1 MKIKTV
7 PMRYEDVLALSE
19 EKRVIPKRPNLFF
32 RTLVKVLSEINLKNV
47 HFKCEKIG
55 MDKLGKH
62 EPCIILMNHSCFTDL
77 MIASK
82 IFYPRPLSIVC
93 TSDGFVG
100 KKWLMRNLGCI
111 PTAKFVTDYAL
122 VRDMIRAVSDLKSSI
137 LMYPEA
143 SYSFDGTATPL
154 PDSVAKCLK
163 FLNVPVIFVRTYGA
177 FQRDPLYNNLQLR
190 NVDISA
196 TVEYL
201 LSPEQLAEMPANEIN
216 ALLKECFSFDNFQWQ
231 KDHQIQIREPFRAD
245 CLNRVLY
252 KCPHCMA
259 EGRMLGKGTT
269 ISCIK
274 CGKTYELTE
283 HGYLKALDGESKFT
297 HIPDWYRWERE
308 CVRKELENNTYR
320 LDIPVE
326 IRVLKGTKAI
336 YEVGSGNLV
345 HDCSGFHLT
354 GCDGALDYRHKPV
367 NSYSLY
373 SDFYWYE
380 IGDMICIGKADMLYY
395 CFPKVKGDIVA
406 KARLAA
412 EELYKLSRDA
422 RKKAITY

>member
-7 PMRYEDVLALSE
+7 SMRYEDVLALPE
-19 EKRVIPKRPNLFF
+19 EKRMKPKRPNLFF
-32 RTLVKVLSEINLKNV
+32 RTLVRVLSESNLKKSN
-47 HFKCEKIG
+47 FKYTEIG
-55 MDKLGKH
+55 MEKLGKH

-93 TSDGFVG
+93 TSDGIVG

-111 PTAKFVTDYAL
+111 PTAKFATDYAL
-122 VRDMIRAVSDLKSSI
+122 VRDMIHAVSDLKSSI

-154 PDSVAKCLK
+154 PDGVAKCLK
-163 FLNVPVIFVRTYGA
+163 VLNIPVIFVRTYGA
-177 FQRDPLYNNLQLR
+177 FQHDPLYNNLQLR
-190 NVDISA
+190 EVDISA

-201 LSPEQLAEMPANEIN
+201 FSPAQLADLSANEIN
-216 ALLKECFSFDNFQWQ
+216 SILKDRFSFDNFQWQ
-231 KDHQIQIREPFRAD
+231 KDNNISVKEPFRAD

-252 KCPHCMA
+252 KCPHCLS
-259 EGRMLGKGTT
+259 EGTMHGEGTT
-269 ISCIK
+269 ITCSK

-283 HGYLKALDGESKFT
+283 FGELKATDGDTEFS

-308 CVRKELENNTYR
+308 CVRNELKDGTYN
-320 LDIPVE
+320 LDIPVD

-336 YEVGSGNLV
+336 YDVGSGRLT
-345 HDCSGFHLT
+345 HDNSGFHLT
-354 GCDGALDYRHKPV
+354 GCDGALDYRQKPI

-395 CFPKVKGDIVA
+395 CFPKVPGDIVA
-406 KARLAA
+406 KTRLAA
-412 EELYKLSRDA
+412 EELYKLVREA
-422 RKKAITY
+422 RKNAVI

>member
-1 MKIKTV
+1 MKIKSV
-7 PMRYEDVLALSE
+7 PMRFEDVLALPE
-19 EKRVIPKRPNLFF
+19 EKRMNPKRPNLFF
-32 RTLVKVLSEINLKNV
+32 RSLVRILSASNLKKTN
-47 HFKCEKIG
+47 FTYTEIG
-55 MDKLGKH
+55 MEKLGKH

-93 TSDGFVG
+93 TSDGMVG

-122 VRDMIRAVSDLKSSI
+122 VRDMIHAVTDLKSSI

-154 PDSVAKCLK
+154 PEGVAKCLK
-163 FLNVPVIFVRTYGA
+163 VLNVPVIFVRTYGA
-177 FQRDPLYNNLQLR
+177 FQHDPLYNNLQLR
-190 NVDISA
+190 NADISA

-201 LSPEQLAEMPANEIN
+201 LSPSQLAEMPAKEIN
-216 ALLKECFSFDNFQWQ
+216 DLLKDRFSFDYFRWQ
-231 KDHQIQIREPFRAD
+231 IDHKVNVDEPFRAD

-252 KCPHCMA
+252 KCPHCLT
-259 EGRMLGKGTT
+259 EGQMVGKGTA
-269 ISCIK
+269 ISCK
-274 CGKTYELTE
+274 SCGKTYELTE
-283 HGYLKALDGESKFT
+283 YGELKATDGDSKFT

-308 CVRKELENNTYR
+308 CVRKELEGGTYC
-320 LDIPVE
+320 LDIPVD

-345 HDCSGFHLT
+345 HDNSGFHLT
-354 GCDGALDYRHKPV
+354 GCDGALNYRQKPAS
-367 NSYSLY
+367 SYSLY
-373 SDFYWYE
+373 SDFFWYE
-380 IGDMICIGKADMLYY
+380 IGDVICIGKANMLYY

-406 KARLAA
+406 KTRLAT
-412 EELYKLSRDA
+412 EELYKMIREC
-422 RKKAITY
+422 RKTAIV